1 MSFAQPGFDAVFA
14 DADVFID
21 RSDIKITDN
30 SQRIVATEV
39 IVQMLS
45 QSGVEL
51 RFVREFSRMIAL
63 FSIRKI
69 AVKNG

>member
-39 IVQMLS
+39 IVQMLC
-45 QSGVEL
+45 QPGVEL
-51 RFVREFSRMIAL
+51 RFVGEFSRMIAL
-63 FSIRKI
+63 LSIRKI